1 MGAIARESVAVVAPV
16 AVEAVRRAKTFAVA
30 LARWLFSPE
39 NLAVI
44 KPVLPLLL
52 VVPLTVFGQAAPAP
66 KSYPRPQAVQPDT
79 PVSLIACTDDVA
91 KEISERKLEG
101 KVTVAVAIT
110 ADGAVDFAWI
120 DKSSASEALDT
131 LAKLHVK
138 QCKFRP
144 AEVRGKPVPRSYAV
158 LPLEFK
164 LPAQ

>member
-1 MGAIARESVAVVAPV
+1 
-16 AVEAVRRAKTFAVA
+16 VEAGRQAKTFALA
-30 LARWLFSPE
+30 LARWVFSSE
-39 NLAVI
+39 NPAVI

-52 VVPLTVFGQAAPAP
+52 VVPLTVFGQAAPAPAP

-120 DKSSASEALDT
+120 DKSSASEALDA

-164 LPAQ
+164 LPTP

>member
-1 MGAIARESVAVVAPV
+1 
-16 AVEAVRRAKTFAVA
+16 
-30 LARWLFSPE
+30 
-39 NLAVI
+39 VI

-52 VVPLTVFGQAAPAP
+52 VVPLTVFGQAAPAA

-79 PVSLIACTDDVA
+79 QVSLIACTDDVA
-91 KEISERKLEG
+91 KEIAERKLEG

-120 DKSSASEALDT
+120 DKSSASEALDA

-144 AEVRGKPVPRSYAV
+144 AEVRGKPLSRSYAV

-164 LPAQ
+164 LPVQ